1 MVITF
6 IFIKIYNKLTFILL
20 IQLFRPPMQVS
31 VSEWNNLLCY
41 HSEMLNGAIPI
52 KILFTYLLTLS
63 FFTPTYTHMYY
74 LLMY

>member
-1 MVITF
+1 
-6 IFIKIYNKLTFILL
+6 
-20 IQLFRPPMQVS
+20 MQVS